1 MLEHSHFLIVFS
13 ILVIG
18 LLTLD
23 LFVVGRNPH
32 KISLKEAGIWTTV
45 FIAVAILFG
54 IFVVGPD
61 LGAQAQ
67 TEYFTAY
74 VIEKMLSVDNLFVFI
89 LVFGY
94 FKVPAEYQ
102 HKVLFWGVL
111 GAIIMRL
118 VFIFLGV
125 GFIGMLDFTIAG
137 HSVNIVLLLFGL
149 FLAYTGVKTLIE
161 EFGSGDKDEEQDFSK
176 SPGARMIRYFFP
188 RVTEKYHGDK
198 FFIKQEE
205 DIYGDTLLESP
216 KTTLHEKIGSRLV
229 TYATPLL
236 IVVGVIEFTD
246 LLFAVD
252 SIPAIFAVSK
262 DPFVLYASNIFA
274 ILGLRSM
281 YFLLAGLLPMFKHLG
296 KGVSLILL
304 FIGAKMVIAP
314 WLHIQSDI
322 SLYAILGVLTV
333 SVVASLLT
341 YKPENNV

>member
-1 MLEHSHFLIVFS
+1 MLEHAHFLIVFS
-13 ILVIG
+13 ALVIG
-18 LLTLD
+18 LLALD

-45 FIAVAILFG
+45 FIAIAILFG

-61 LGAQAQ
+61 LGEQAQ

-111 GAIIMRL
+111 GAIVMRL
-118 VFIFLGV
+118 MFIFLGV
-125 GFIGMLDFTIAG
+125 EFINLLNFTILG
-137 HSVNIVLLLFGL
+137 HEINIVLLLFGM
-149 FLAYTGVKTLIE
+149 FLAYTGINTLKE
-161 EFGSGDKDEEQDFSK
+161 ELVDNDEEEEQDFSQ
-176 SPGARMIRYFFP
+176 SPGAKLIRYFFP
-188 RVTEKYHGDK
+188 RVTKEYHGDK
-198 FFIKQEE
+198 FFVKQRV
-205 DIYGDTLLESP
+205 DSFGDVIYKDNDQSSRT
-216 KTTLHEKIGSRLV
+216 KIGTKLV
-229 TYATPLL
+229 RYATPLL

-262 DPFVLYASNIFA
+262 DPYILYASNIFA

-296 KGVSLILL
+296 KGVALILL
-304 FIGAKMVIAP
+304 FIGTKMLIAP
-314 WLHIQSDI
+314 WYHVESQI
-322 SLYAILGVLTV
+322 SLYIILGVLVISVTV
-333 SVVASLLT
+333 SLLT
-341 YKPENNV
+341 YKKV

>member
-1 MLEHSHFLIVFS
+1 MLEHVHFLILFS
-13 ILVIG
+13 TLVIG
-18 LLTLD
+18 LLALD

-45 FIAVAILFG
+45 FIAVAVLFG

-61 LGAQAQ
+61 LGVQAQ
-67 TEYFTAY
+67 SEYFTAY

-111 GAIIMRL
+111 GAIVMRL
-118 VFIFLGV
+118 IFIFLGV
-125 GFIGMLDFTIAG
+125 EFINLLNFTILG
-137 HSVNIVLLLFGL
+137 HEINIVLLLFGM
-149 FLAYTGVKTLIE
+149 FLAYTGINTLKE
-161 EFGSGDKDEEQDFSK
+161 ELVDNDEEEEQDFSQ
-176 SPGARMIRYFFP
+176 SPGAKLIRYYFP
-188 RVTEKYHGDK
+188 RVTEEYHGDK
-198 FFIKQEE
+198 FFVKK
-205 DIYGDTLLESP
+205 YGPTR
-216 KTTLHEKIGSRLV
+216 HIGETPYIR
-229 TYATPLL
+229 YATPLL

-262 DPFVLYASNIFA
+262 DPYILYASNIFA

-296 KGVSLILL
+296 KGVALILL
-304 FIGAKMVIAP
+304 FIGTKMLIAP
-314 WLHIQSDI
+314 WYHVESQI
-322 SLYAILGVLTV
+322 SLYIILGVLAISVTV
-333 SVVASLLT
+333 SLLT
-341 YKPENNV
+341 YKKV